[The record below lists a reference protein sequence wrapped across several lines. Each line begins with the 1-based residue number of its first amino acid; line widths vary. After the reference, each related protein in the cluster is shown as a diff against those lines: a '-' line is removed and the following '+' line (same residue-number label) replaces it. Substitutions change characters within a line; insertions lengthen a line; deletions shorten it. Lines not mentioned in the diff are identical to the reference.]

1 MFGYKRE
8 EALGAPVKRFLH
20 PVTDLR
26 HNWVYQ
32 TMESHE
38 ATLTRRDGSSFPARV
53 EVRELVS
60 EGQATGLVYLIRDIA
75 DEKMTEEALRKTEK
89 MAAAGRMAAAIA
101 HEINNPLEAVINL
114 MFLMR
119 GEPMSREATR
129 YLSMAEAEI
138 ERVSRI
144 ARQTLAFYRDTG
156 KPGRVDVRELLNM
169 TMDVH
174 AFRHGHVQVHRRY
187 RTDQAVAGFPGE
199 LQQVFHNLI
208 GNAVEAGARDVWLRV
223 DRGKDHGGRSGV
235 RVTIADN
242 GSGIDETVRGRIFHP
257 FFTTKGDAGT
267 GLGLWVSRG
276 VILRHEGSIQVR
288 TSTRD
293 ACKGTC
299 FQIFLP
305 R

>member
-1 MFGYKRE
+1 M
-8 EALGAPVKRFLH
+8 RF
-20 PVTDLR
+20 
-26 HNWVYQ
+26 
-32 TMESHE
+32 
-38 ATLTRRDGSSFPARV
+38 
-53 EVRELVS
+53 
-60 EGQATGLVYLIRDIA
+60 
-75 DEKMTEEALRKTEK
+75 
-89 MAAAGRMAAAIA
+89 
-101 HEINNPLEAVINL
+101 
-114 MFLMR
+114 
-119 GEPMSREATR
+119 
-129 YLSMAEAEI
+129 LSMAEAEI

-169 TMDVH
+169 TADVH
-174 AFRHGHVQVHRRY
+174 AFRHGTLRVHRRY
-187 RTDQAVAGFPGE
+187 RTDQAVSGFPGE

-208 GNAVEAGARDVWLRV
+208 GNAVDAGANDVWLRV
-223 DRGKDHGGRSGV
+223 DRSKDHGGRTGV

-257 FFTTKGDAGT
+257 FFTTKGEAGT

-293 ACKGTC
+293 ERKGTC